1 METHVPI
8 YAGGLIGQPG
18 RLCRCATGVIRNVFS
33 SACALVSLE
42 EMKTGKLMGNERVK
56 QTHPPKPFLVV
67 ELNEHFGPKSARDE
81 TVLS

>member
-1 METHVPI
+1 M
-8 YAGGLIGQPG
+8 
-18 RLCRCATGVIRNVFS
+18 FS
-33 SACALVSLE
+33 SACTLVSLE